1 MNVLITGGAGYIGSH
16 VSLVLIEAGYEI
28 VIFDNL
34 SNSDISVI
42 NRLEKYFEKKIPF
55 IYGDIRNNTLI
66 KKVLIQYNI
75 DAVIHLAGLKA
86 VNDSAVDPIK
96 YYDNNVVGSISLMT
110 AMSDCNVHKI
120 VFSSSATVYGNPQ
133 YLPYDESHPTNPI
146 NPYGRTKLQVEQI
159 IHDLVSSNKVWRSV
173 ILRYF
178 NPVGAHDSGVIG
190 ENPAGIPDN
199 LMPYISQVVIGR
211 LPLLKIFGD
220 DYPTK
225 DGTCERDYIHVMDLA
240 EGHLA
245 ALNYSVYATENGNI
259 FNLGTGV
266 PTSVFDLVYIYE
278 KATGVKVPYKVV
290 SRRIGDLPIYY
301 ASSKKALNILNWKPK
316 RSVEEMCFSAF
327 RWQNQI
333 N

>member
-1 MNVLITGGAGYIGSH
+1 MNVLITGGTGYIGSH

-42 NRLEKYFEKKIPF
+42 NRLEKYLKKKIPF
-55 IYGDIRNNTLI
+55 IYGDIRNNALI
-66 KKVLIQYNI
+66 KEVLIQYNI

-86 VNDSAVDPIK
+86 VNESAVDPIK
-96 YYDNNVVGSISLMT
+96 YYDNNVVGSISLMS
-110 AMSDCNVHKI
+110 AMSDCNVCTI
-120 VFSSSATVYGNPQ
+120 VFSSSATVYGDPQ
-133 YLPYDESHPTNPI
+133 YLPYDENHPANPI
-146 NPYGRTKLQVEQI
+146 NPYGRTKLQIEKI
-159 IHDLVSSNKVWRSV
+159 IQDLVSSNSSWRSV

-178 NPVGAHDSGVIG
+178 NPVGAHDSGIIG

-199 LMPYISQVVIGR
+199 LMPYISQVAIGR

-245 ALNYSVYATENGNI
+245 ALNYFTYATENGSI
-259 FNLGTGV
+259 FNLGTGI
-266 PTSVFDLVYIYE
+266 PTSVFDLICSYE
-278 KATGVKVPYKVV
+278 KASGIKIPYKVV
-290 SRRIGDLPIYY
+290 SRRVGDLPIYY
-301 ASSKKALNILNWKPK
+301 ASSKKALEFLNW
-316 RSVEEMCFSAF
+316 
-327 RWQNQI
+327 
-333 N
+333 